1 MAENDAVR
9 SSRLEQPDTDMDRIP
24 DTTFESRRAAI
35 WMVNRRW
42 VFASAA
48 AVALLVMFAGLV
60 NAPRDLAWALA
71 LGAAVLLAVTVTRIV
86 RALNALYRCPN
97 CGDQPYQVLNEYK
110 CGGLGPTRSNFM
122 SPTHCPKCGTRLR

>member
-1 MAENDAVR
+1 
-9 SSRLEQPDTDMDRIP
+9 MDRIL
-24 DTTFESRRAAI
+24 DTTFETRRAEI
-35 WMVNRRW
+35 WKVNRSW

-48 AVALLVMFAGLV
+48 AVALVAMFAGLA

-71 LGAAVLLAVTVTRIV
+71 LGAGGLLAVTVTRIV

-97 CGDQPYQVLNEYK
+97 CGVLPYQTLNEYK

-122 SPTHCPKCGTRLR
+122 SPTHCPKCGTKLR